1 MLVLGAAGT
10 AGGGPWALR
19 WVRCRG
25 LGAVSQGRGLE
36 GGLEISG
43 AWVLL
48 TTACEF
54 WDPAGSF
61 LFSILVPGEL

>member
-25 LGAVSQGRGLE
+25 LGAVSQGRGF
-36 GGLEISG
+36 GGRFGNLRR
-43 AWVLL
+43 L
-48 TTACEF
+48 
-54 WDPAGSF
+54 GS
-61 LFSILVPGEL
+61 SDDSM